1 MLRIALVL
9 VATTLIGCGGEKKGG
24 GATSGSAAPGS
35 AATGTAASGSAASGS
50 AASEPPES
58 PDRVRTRG
66 KIVAMSAD
74 ELDIHHERIE
84 AIRGYDKTVKPMEAM
99 TMPFGRN
106 TTSFDGLAVGDL
118 VEFVFTVHFDSEPTL
133 RLVKIT
139 ELPADT
145 KLAIP

>member
-9 VATTLIGCGGEKKGG
+9 VLIIGCGGEKKGG
-24 GATSGSAAPGS
+24 GGATAGSAPSGPAGSGSAEAPL
-35 AATGTAASGSAASGS
+35 
-50 AASEPPES
+50 S

-66 KIVAMSAD
+66 KIVAMSAE
-74 ELDIHHERIE
+74 ELEIHHERIE
-84 AIRGYDKTVKPMEAM
+84 AIRGYDGTVKPMEAM

-106 TTSFDGLAVGDL
+106 STSFEGLAVGDL

-133 RLVKIT
+133 RIVKIT
-139 ELPADT
+139 KLPADT